1 MSASGQA
8 LLDGTADLA
17 GALGDIEATQRT
29 VRLQADLTAVVT
41 GTPSADLTAL
51 LDDAADAETRG
62 TAYTWRFSPASVRR
76 ALDATYP
83 LARRQ
88 HVRGFELNV
97 GLWRRLDAAVTG
109 RRLQKLD

>member
-1 MSASGQA
+1 MAIAIHVHVTEAQRAFLLNESARSG
-8 LLDGTADLA
+8 L
-17 GALGDIEATQRT
+17 
-29 VRLQADLTAVVT
+29 
-41 GTPSADLTAL
+41 PM
-51 LDDAADAETRG
+51 
-62 TAYTWRFSPASVRR
+62 
-76 ALDATYP
+76 ATYP